1 MPRHWPS
8 SAAEPGRETIN
19 FNNDWLYYKGDITGA
34 EAVDFEDS
42 EWLYVNL
49 PHSTIHYTPDNY
61 YQKDLGVFWYRKH
74 FTVPEEMQG
83 KKLYITFEAAM
94 QAAEVWLNGE
104 KVGSH
109 QGGYTAFVID
119 LTDFVSYGEEN
130 VIAVRID
137 TRPNTALQ
145 PRQDQPG
152 LPVFRGPVPECIP
165 HGDGHAACER
175 RGL

>member
-1 MPRHWPS
+1 MKTAWQKWTACLLATLMVLGSVFAGPGVAAWAAGPDDGNAAALPS

-74 FTVPEEMQG
+74 FTVRRKCRAKSSTSPLRRRCRPRKCGSMG
-83 KKLYITFEAAM
+83 RKSAPIRAA
-94 QAAEVWLNGE
+94 
-104 KVGSH
+104 
-109 QGGYTAFVID
+109 T
-119 LTDFVSYGEEN
+119 
-130 VIAVRID
+130 
-137 TRPNTALQ
+137 
-145 PRQDQPG
+145 PR
-152 LPVFRGPVPECIP
+152 L
-165 HGDGHAACER
+165 
-175 RGL
+175 